1 MKAKPGRKP
10 KKRWWTVLLMR
21 PEYVAEDFTDPNE
34 MFMDHAFAVE
44 PFDAVR
50 IVRAKAVVADRL
62 PDPDPQDAD
71 IDPLDYVVLLVVKGR
86 QRDYSIWID

>member
-21 PEYVAEDFTDPNE
+21 PEYVAEDFTDPSE

-44 PFDAVR
+44 PCDAVT
-50 IVRAKAVVADRL
+50 IVRSKAVKADT
-62 PDPDPQDAD
+62 PPECDPAD
-71 IDPLDYVVLLVVKGR
+71 IDPLDYVVLLVTKGR